1 MEPIPTS
8 FHVGPLVFHTYG
20 LGLAIAAYV
29 TYYYAERRLRRADL
43 STERFSAFSGWLIVA
58 GLVGARAAHVA
69 TNWSLYRHD
78 PVGMIALWQG
88 GLGSFG
94 GIALGAVVGFVLVRR
109 WWPETPPLTFTDALI
124 PALVAGWALG
134 RLLGPQ
140 FMFQG
145 GGHLTHQW
153 FGLRYAG
160 QVGKRV
166 PVPLIQAMEDGLLW
180 LALLRIE
187 KRRDPSK
194 SPGLLT
200 GVALVVWG
208 LARTLDEH
216 YLLGQ
221 HSHSGSLGV
230 QWAGLALSFSGVI
243 ILTRRRIVQRHRLE
257 NPSAVTTP

>member
-8 FHVGPLVFHTYG
+8 FHVGPLAFHTYG

-29 TYYYAERRLRRADL
+29 TYYYAERRLRGAHL
-43 STERFSAFSGWLIVA
+43 STQHFAALTGWLVAA

-69 TNWSLYRHD
+69 TNWSLYRHHLLG
-78 PVGMIALWQG
+78 VFALWQG

-94 GIALGAVVGFVLVRR
+94 GIALGLLAGLFLVRR
-109 WWPETPPLTFTDALI
+109 WWPDTPLLRFTDAFV

-166 PVPLIQAMEDGLLW
+166 PVPLLQGAEDGLLW
-180 LALLRIE
+180 LALLGLE
-187 KRRDPSK
+187 KRLRASDA
-194 SPGLLT
+194 PGLIT
-200 GVALVVWG
+200 GVALTVWG
-208 LARTLDEH
+208 LVRTLDEH

-221 HSHSGSLGV
+221 HSRSGSLGV
-230 QWAGLALSFSGVI
+230 QLAGVALSLGGVA
-243 ILTRRRIVQRHRLE
+243 ILVRRRTAQRGELVSPAPNSTR
-257 NPSAVTTP
+257 